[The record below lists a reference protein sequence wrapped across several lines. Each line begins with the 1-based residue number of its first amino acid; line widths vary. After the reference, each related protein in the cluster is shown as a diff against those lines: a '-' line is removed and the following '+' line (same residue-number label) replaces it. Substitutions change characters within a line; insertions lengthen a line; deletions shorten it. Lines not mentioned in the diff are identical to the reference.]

1 MPHENILD
9 PSQTALVIVDMQE
22 AFRTAISDF
31 AETTARIA
39 LIAHAAQLLEVPIIV
54 TEQYPKG
61 LGRTANEIKAVL
73 PADLEP
79 IEKTS
84 FGAGGV
90 PEFDARLIELHTLH
104 VLVCGIEA
112 HICVNQT
119 VHDLLAGGYKVH
131 FLTDCI
137 SARSAH
143 NKQIAY
149 SKMQQS
155 GALPT
160 TTEMAV
166 FELMGNARHEQFKT
180 IQNLIK

>member
-1 MPHENILD
+1 MAHENTLD

-39 LIAHAAQLLEVPIIV
+39 LMAHAAQLLEVPIIV
-54 TEQYPKG
+54 TEQYSKG
-61 LGRTANEIKAVL
+61 LGRTANEIRAVL
-73 PADLEP
+73 PADFEP

-90 PEFDARLIELHTLH
+90 AEFDARLISLRTLH

-119 VHDLLAGGYKVH
+119 VHDLLAAGYKVH

-137 SARSAH
+137 SARSIH
-143 NKQIAY
+143 NKQIGF

-166 FELMGNARHEQFKT
+166 FELMGNSRHEQFKT